1 MYRLLLIIY
10 TILFLVPSV
19 AVADESYDSLMRVNL
34 NRSSAEILR
43 MADAYNLHDDEKSAL
58 VLYMMVSNRHL
69 NTESDKNACVKALL
83 SSGDIYYKR
92 GHYTKALSLFIQG
105 LKECEQSKSKYM
117 IIKLYKGIGD
127 VYFMFKD
134 YEQAIEYYK
143 KGYSFCKKSPDNES
157 TFRLLI
163 NLSYTYYIKGDVQN
177 MKRYY
182 DLAIKTPHQQ
192 NPAYIFYERLY
203 GALIDKIEHRYNE
216 AERIM
221 QGLLV
226 YARQQ
231 KMSSQYICSAYEE
244 LYSLYEQKGDR
255 KHTEEYLK
263 LCLDEAEKSGELH
276 LFSETLIKLAK
287 ISTEEGN
294 LAMARYYSSRYQAL
308 VDSTF
313 NLREFSV
320 AKNEQFVYEMDKI
333 DKDIATLNAAKESD
347 RKVILLQRIVVIV
360 SLIVVALL
368 VMLIVIV
375 FRQNKNLRNSY
386 YSLYILNRKLH
397 SMHSQIVEATLP
409 VNVNNDKL
417 SNVDLVTSTLNENSS
432 KAHQDSKYMTS
443 NLAEDKR
450 KELIDNISLVMETTQ
465 AYAED
470 DFSLDRLAELTNS
483 NSRYVSQVINDY
495 YQKNFSNF
503 VNEYRV
509 RLACNRLTDESYKH
523 YSIRGIGRSVGYKSN
538 TTFVNVF
545 RKVTGI
551 TPSAYQKIALVEAKE
566 QEK

>member
-1 MYRLLLIIY
+1 M
-10 TILFLVPSV
+10 
-19 AVADESYDSLMRVNL
+19 
-34 NRSSAEILR
+34 
-43 MADAYNLHDDEKSAL
+43 
-58 VLYMMVSNRHL
+58 
-69 NTESDKNACVKALL
+69 
-83 SSGDIYYKR
+83 
-92 GHYTKALSLFIQG
+92 
-105 LKECEQSKSKYM
+105 
-117 IIKLYKGIGD
+117 
-127 VYFMFKD
+127 
-134 YEQAIEYYK
+134 
-143 KGYSFCKKSPDNES
+143 
-157 TFRLLI
+157 
-163 NLSYTYYIKGDVQN
+163 
-177 MKRYY
+177 
-182 DLAIKTPHQQ
+182 
-192 NPAYIFYERLY
+192 
-203 GALIDKIEHRYNE
+203 
-216 AERIM
+216 
-221 QGLLV
+221 
-226 YARQQ
+226 
-231 KMSSQYICSAYEE
+231 
-244 LYSLYEQKGDR
+244 
-255 KHTEEYLK
+255 
-263 LCLDEAEKSGELH
+263 
-276 LFSETLIKLAK
+276 
-287 ISTEEGN
+287 
-294 LAMARYYSSRYQAL
+294 
-308 VDSTF
+308 DSTF

-409 VNVNNDKL
+409 VNVKNDKL
-417 SNVDLVTSTLNENSS
+417 PNVDLVTSTLNENSS